1 MKTLF
6 ALLFWLACLPSIA
19 QSASTFD
26 VTGTLNLIDRP
37 PEATPVEALTFQ
49 IRPLRGGSDVSAAPD
64 KDGRFELRNL
74 RPGRYKLV
82 FPMPGRIEVFEIGA
96 RQLAPE
102 DFELSANDPSPIS
115 IVVSMKSAN
124 VTVKVLG
131 LLSGQSDAIAL
142 LVPADNRL
150 TLRESCYSNGL
161 TGPET
166 AFRFVPPGKYRLLV
180 FNSKYVRDV
189 SAIAPRVR
197 SFLGREGVDVDA
209 SAEHDATATVSFIK
223 DETIEAAIREAG
235 GPFDPFRSY
244 QGTH

>member
-142 LVPADNRL
+142 LVPAD
-150 TLRESCYSNGL
+150 
-161 TGPET
+161 T
-166 AFRFVPPGKYRLLV
+166 ARVVLFKRADWSGDRFPICA
-180 FNSKYVRDV
+180 SWQ
-189 SAIAPRVR
+189 IQAPCLQFQV
-197 SFLGREGVDVDA
+197 REGRFSNCA
-209 SAEHDATATVSFIK
+209 QS
-223 DETIEAAIREAG
+223 
-235 GPFDPFRSY
+235 
-244 QGTH
+244 

>member
-6 ALLFWLACLPSIA
+6 TSLFWLACLPLIA

-26 VTGTLNLIDRP
+26 VAGTLNLIDRP

-49 IRPLRGGSDVSAAPD
+49 IHPLSAGFDFSATPN
-64 KDGRFELRNL
+64 KDGRFVLRNVQ
-74 RPGRYKLV
+74 PGRYSLV
-82 FPMPGRIEVFEIGA
+82 FPMPGRIEVFAIGA

-102 DFELSANDPSPIS
+102 DFELSSNDPGPIS
-115 IVVSMKSAN
+115 VVVSMKSA
-124 VTVKVLG
+124 TVAVRVLG
-131 LLSGQSDAIAL
+131 VLSGRSDAIAL

-150 TLRESCYSNGL
+150 TLRESCYSKGL
-161 TGPET
+161 SGPET
-166 AFRFVPPGKYRLLV
+166 VFRFVPPGKYRLLV

-189 SAIAPRVR
+189 SAFAPRVR

-209 SAEHDATATVSFIK
+209 SPEHDATATVSFIK
-223 DETIEAAIREAG
+223 DETVEAAIREAG
-235 GPFDPFRSY
+235 GPFDPFRNH